1 MDSPRTPGS
10 FLPLPDA
17 ELEILIALADG
28 EAHGYAIMRAV
39 AERTEGRR
47 RLGPGT
53 LYTALKRLLAAR
65 LIEEVGA
72 SRDAGGE
79 EARRRLYRLSHFGS
93 RVLEAELD
101 RLSTLVRHGRKRLQT
116 PAFGGAVVRQASPA
130 ALRLSVWAYAHLLRA
145 YPASFRAEFGGEMAL
160 LFSDCCRDEWRSAG
174 PAGVCRLLARVALDT
189 LVSAPPLW
197 AERLEETMKGHSADR
212 RWGFWL
218 ADHGLAMGGLALLA
232 VGAATSW
239 WAMSLGWA
247 ALAIAFFAWVAE
259 ADGLLA
265 LPRLGRVAIRT
276 GGLEH
281 TLRLQ
286 ASGAGSGCSSSS
298 ARRTPSE
305 ETGRT
310 CTRCS
315 TGRRAPTASS
325 LAPSLPPTNP
335 SGWSLRGRVPVDDL
349 RFEHHE
355 RSTYVTRGSLER
367 SLSAAGV

>member
-1 MDSPRTPGS
+1 M
-10 FLPLPDA
+10 
-17 ELEILIALADG
+17 
-28 EAHGYAIMRAV
+28 
-39 AERTEGRR
+39 
-47 RLGPGT
+47 
-53 LYTALKRLLAAR
+53 
-65 LIEEVGA
+65 
-72 SRDAGGE
+72 
-79 EARRRLYRLSHFGS
+79 
-93 RVLEAELD
+93 
-101 RLSTLVRHGRKRLQT
+101 
-116 PAFGGAVVRQASPA
+116 RQASPA

-276 GGLEH
+276 GGLEYPSPS
-281 TLRLQ
+281 R
-286 ASGAGSGCSSSS
+286 SGAGSGCSSSS

-305 ETGRT
+305 EAGRT

-315 TGRRAPTASS
+315 TGRRAPTTSS
-325 LAPSLPPTNP
+325 LATASPAPIP

-367 SLSAAGV
+367 SLSAAGM

>member
-1 MDSPRTPGS
+1 
-10 FLPLPDA
+10 
-17 ELEILIALADG
+17 
-28 EAHGYAIMRAV
+28 
-39 AERTEGRR
+39 
-47 RLGPGT
+47 
-53 LYTALKRLLAAR
+53 
-65 LIEEVGA
+65 
-72 SRDAGGE
+72 
-79 EARRRLYRLSHFGS
+79 
-93 RVLEAELD
+93 
-101 RLSTLVRHGRKRLQT
+101 
-116 PAFGGAVVRQASPA
+116 VRQASPA

-174 PAGVCRLLARVALDT
+174 PAGVCRLLARAALDT

-218 ADHGLAMGGLALLA
+218 ADHGLAIGGLALLA

-276 GGLEH
+276 GGLEPPLAFKVRRGERVLFFVCEEDPERGGWSDVY
-281 TLRLQ
+281 TVLDQ
-286 ASGAGSGCSSSS
+286 PKGTDGSDGFE
-298 ARRTPSE
+298 P
-305 ETGRT
+305 
-310 CTRCS
+310 
-315 TGRRAPTASS
+315 
-325 LAPSLPPTNP
+325 LYSLPPATPP

-355 RSTYVTRGSLER
+355 RSTYLTRGSLER
-367 SLSAAGV
+367 SLSAAGL